1 MWKPC
6 IIHATSS
13 SGQGICSIY
22 QSPASFWCLVER
34 IKWHLIKWLHG
45 DWPLSPTNL
54 TQVLIRFRRWKF
66 ALTAD
71 ILQKAFLYIAVHKD
85 DWWFLWDCDGQVKVM
100 RFRRVPFGNCSSPFL
115 LNATVQHHLSLFPA
129 SGTVTELQHNLCSVR
144 LADLIRTR
152 NAMVFLFS
160 LAEFSL
166 SCGKQMPFWN
176 HLKICLSSDVNR
188 QFIYLIHYDLTP
200 RWVISLMRCLRLN
213 WQGFWLWSGCNFGL
227 LNLLN
232 FELRVNFLTVAL
244 IAIQVPFTNFWCCD
258 LLQILS

>member
-6 IIHATSS
+6 ILHATSS

-22 QSPASFWCLVER
+22 QRPASFWCLIER

-54 TQVLIRFRRWKF
+54 TQVLIRFCRWKF

-129 SGTVTELQHNLCSVR
+129 SGTVSELQHNLCSVR

-160 LAEFSL
+160 LAEFFL
-166 SCGKQMPFWN
+166 CRV
-176 HLKICLSSDVNR
+176 VNKCR
-188 QFIYLIHYDLTP
+188 
-200 RWVISLMRCLRLN
+200 
-213 WQGFWLWSGCNFGL
+213 FGITWR
-227 LNLLN
+227 
-232 FELRVNFLTVAL
+232 FVYQAML
-244 IAIQVPFTNFWCCD
+244 IAD
-258 LLQILS
+258 LSTLSIMTWHQGESYHSWDV